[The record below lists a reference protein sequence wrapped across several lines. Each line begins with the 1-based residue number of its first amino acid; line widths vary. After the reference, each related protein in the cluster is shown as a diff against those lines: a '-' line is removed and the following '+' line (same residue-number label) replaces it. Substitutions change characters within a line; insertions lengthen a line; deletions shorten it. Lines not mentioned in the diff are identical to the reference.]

1 MVVAL
6 FAMMA
11 GNAVAAAAAPLDLSN
26 WMAAL
31 EPIVGNNTLL
41 DLSVRDSADTGV
53 CSIRKF
59 LQRHIACRLCTL
71 TKSTLLSERFRCKN
85 SRSLSF
91 STSVVVPARS
101 DSSWGRNVFGTS
113 ADDGFAAT
121 RH

>member
-1 MVVAL
+1 MVVVL

-71 TKSTLLSERFRCKN
+71 TKSTYSASGSDVRIRVV
-85 SRSLSF
+85 
-91 STSVVVPARS
+91 SVLVLR
-101 DSSWGRNVFGTS
+101 
-113 ADDGFAAT
+113 
-121 RH
+121 

>member
-1 MVVAL
+1 MVVVL

-31 EPIVGNNTLL
+31 KPIVGNNTLL
-41 DLSVRDSADTGV
+41 DLSVSV

-71 TKSTLLSERFRCKN
+71 TKSTYSASGSDVRIRVV
-85 SRSLSF
+85 
-91 STSVVVPARS
+91 SVLVLR
-101 DSSWGRNVFGTS
+101 
-113 ADDGFAAT
+113 
-121 RH
+121 